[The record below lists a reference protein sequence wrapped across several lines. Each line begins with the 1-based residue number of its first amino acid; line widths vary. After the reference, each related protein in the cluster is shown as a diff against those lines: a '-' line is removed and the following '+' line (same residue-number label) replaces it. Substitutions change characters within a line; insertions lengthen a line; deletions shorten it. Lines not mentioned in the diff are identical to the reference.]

1 MALHAYPKNIE
12 QPITENLILSGALEP
27 TNQWYALAKISGMKI
42 CEAYRKQFGCNFITL
57 LPSNLYGPGDNF
69 NLKNSHVPAALMD
82 RFHFAKEKKK
92 NMYQYGVQENL

>member
-1 MALHAYPKNIE
+1 MHISKKIVNNQLL
-12 QPITENLILSGALEP
+12 ENLIFSGALEP

-69 NLKNSHVPAALMD
+69 NLKTAMFQLH
-82 RFHFAKEKKK
+82 
-92 NMYQYGVQENL
+92 